1 MADREINSND
11 KFWYE
16 MDYDDAVTLNQE
28 LQAKQMFFGADN
40 NITNAEKKL
49 LIFTQK
55 IIDGTFEEVQWN

>member
-1 MADREINSND
+1 MADQEVNSND

-40 NITNAEKKL
+40 NITIAEKKL